1 VQRAH
6 WLLPQRDEARAE
18 RLPDK
23 VTIRLRAGDVTRR
36 RRLILGGG
44 GFGTNS
50 NPGTD
55 GALES

>member
-1 VQRAH
+1 VQRALDDDQH
-6 WLLPQRDEARAE
+6 AARTE

-23 VTIRLRAGDVTRR
+23 VTIRLRAGDVL
-36 RRLILGGG
+36 RLLTLGGG
-44 GFGTNS
+44 GLGTNS